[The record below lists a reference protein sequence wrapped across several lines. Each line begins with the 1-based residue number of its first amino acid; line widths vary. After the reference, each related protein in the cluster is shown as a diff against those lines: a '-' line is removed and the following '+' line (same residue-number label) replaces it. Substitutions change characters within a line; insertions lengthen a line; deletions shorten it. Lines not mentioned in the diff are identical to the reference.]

1 METYISYM
9 NMNMNKNNSID
20 EGCAKTSYISPEV
33 KVIELTTRNAIL
45 FESNPGSTTGEDGIP
60 QIVPSW

>member
-1 METYISYM
+1 METLIFYM

-33 KVIELTTRNAIL
+33 KVIELTARNAIL
-45 FESNPGSTTGEDGIP
+45 ESSPGSNLESGNTPHTSG
-60 QIVPSW
+60 W